1 MDIQVRFEDGTTELR
16 DAETPCLDCPTP
28 RDLTCGLAAAQ
39 HSEPLRLCRG
49 LHVRV
54 WRITGGRGENESLT
68 GEWQSCR
75 VETEGEQI
83 ERITRERDTAERE
96 HADTMEV
103 LASQHALA
111 VRLGADVSRLT
122 RERDALAAKVDA
134 CEPFA
139 HPDREPESTPAMAEG
154 NVWCWASVAQD
165 MHEGRGYP
173 LGAAE
178 CPEVAA
184 LRHALYWAKIASFR
198 DGDRFTVC
206 AAWSDGHDEFEIEV
220 SATEAPSAWGLRAR
234 IV

>member
-83 ERITRERDTAERE
+83 ERI
-96 HADTMEV
+96 
-103 LASQHALA
+103 
-111 VRLGADVSRLT
+111 T